1 MTCEHVAALHVSSGG
16 CPSDSLNFGNP
27 SPLEWEST
35 RVMARAWCHSSL
47 DPALSKKRKLIENV
61 RIPLVFDESHVML
74 I

>member
-1 MTCEHVAALHVSSGG
+1 MVVFIEAT
-16 CPSDSLNFGNP
+16 P

-35 RVMARAWCHSSL
+35 RVMAGAWCHSSL